1 MGNVKIRYYSVK
13 HGRGYWQSTK
23 VMQTA
28 GFPASISCGKDG
40 PAAWNTA
47 NLWNEKW
54 DRHRFGIETGPVEPP
69 SPPGSLSDA
78 FQRFR
83 RLDAWNGKAAKTKAE
98 WERAWL
104 DIQPIF
110 GDVNPN
116 TVTIEHIDQ
125 WYSALLKTTTLD
137 RAWRAMKIWRALW
150 NVAAAMHYCL
160 KDADPSQGVRRLAQK
175 KRDKRWSEGEVV
187 RLVKAA
193 IRKDLLGLACIVA
206 VAWDSQMS
214 PGDVRTLTPS
224 QRRERLFTTAR
235 AKTGKAALGT
245 ISRRTERLINA
256 YIEALASAGVIIAPD
271 APLFRGAKR
280 LNAWSPYEDDTLS
293 KAFRRLRESVFP
305 GDTRTIMDMRRSGAV
320 EAVVGGVDTGHLA
333 AKMAN
338 SIDTAT
344 ALQAT
349 YIPVDPVA
357 VRLADDARRIGR
369 ERLRKALKKG

>member
-23 VMQTA
+23 AMQTV
-28 GFPASISCGKDG
+28 GFPRSVCCGKDG
-40 PAAWNTA
+40 PLAWNIA
-47 NLWNEKW
+47 HSWNEKW
-54 DRHRFGIETGPVEPP
+54 DRHRFGIETSPIEPP

-83 RLDAWNGKAAKTKAE
+83 RLDAWKGKAAKTKAE
-98 WERAWL
+98 WDRAWL

-125 WYSALLKTTTLD
+125 WYSVLLKTTTRD
-137 RAWRAMKIWRALW
+137 RAWRGMKVWRALW
-150 NVAAAMHYCL
+150 NVAAAMHYCV
-160 KDADPSQGVRRLAQK
+160 KGADPSQGVRRLAQK
-175 KRDKRWSEGEVV
+175 KRDVRWNEGEAVI
-187 RLVKAA
+187 LVKAA
-193 IRKDLLGLACIVA
+193 IRKKQIGLACIMA
-206 VAWDSQMS
+206 IAWDSQMA
-214 PGDVRTLTPS
+214 PGDVRTLTPT
-224 QRRERLFTTAR
+224 QRHERLFTTAR

-245 ISRRTERLINA
+245 ISPRTERLINE
-256 YIEALASAGVIIAPD
+256 YVAGLKFVVLPD
-271 APLFRGAKR
+271 APLFRSQPRKRSNAGA
-280 LNAWSPYEDDTLS
+280 PFTDQTLS
-293 KAFRRLRESVFP
+293 KAFARVRKAVFG
-305 GDTRTIMDMRRSGAV
+305 GDEKRTLMDMRRSGAI

-349 YIPVDPVA
+349 YIPVDHAA
-357 VRLADDARRIGR
+357 VKMADEARRVGR
-369 ERLRKALKKG
+369 ERMRKPLKTG